1 MTEEQK
7 IRHAIRKE
15 THSKSET
22 VAIPPEP
29 VIIKKASVPAHQK
42 KGAKIFMVGDYHVK
56 GTLIVKRGYWY
67 VSARIPLPPDGK
79 VSQLSRSTGVKVQ
92 HSPSGAVR
100 QSREAQRIMSKIVLE
115 MQDELLGKWRFR
127 QPKSDATV
135 EYYIDKALTQKE
147 QDVERT
153 TVQAYRGYAKSLI
166 IPAFKNV
173 KIQDLNRAMIQDFF
187 NSVSIGRKANT
198 LSKYRVVLNMAI
210 DAAIQDNVISISPM
224 IGVKLPK
231 GTRFEGERYTAKEAQ
246 TIMGLLEEDFVLQPA
261 VTLALNLGLRR
272 GEICGLRWCDVDFNK
287 DEIRIFHTVKQ
298 NGSTVYEKEHTKT
311 KSSNRVIPLLPAMVK
326 YLQELQIRQKAS
338 GLLTDKVCAMPNG
351 NTVQPNYL
359 TRTWNAFVEKHH
371 IRKVRFHDLRHTAAS
386 LMIENGA
393 EVKSVSKILGHSS
406 VAVTLDVYTHIAQPQ
421 QVAALEALGQA
432 TGMIPQ

>member
-127 QPKSDATV
+127 QPKSDVTV

-173 KIQDLNRAMIQDFF
+173 EIQDLNRAMIQDFF

-272 GEICGLRWCDVDFNK
+272 GEVCGLRWCDVDFNK
-287 DEIRIFHTVKQ
+287 DEIRIFHTVRQ

-406 VAVTLDVYTHIAQPQ
+406 VAVTLDVYTHLSLIH
-421 QVAALEALGQA
+421 
-432 TGMIPQ
+432 I